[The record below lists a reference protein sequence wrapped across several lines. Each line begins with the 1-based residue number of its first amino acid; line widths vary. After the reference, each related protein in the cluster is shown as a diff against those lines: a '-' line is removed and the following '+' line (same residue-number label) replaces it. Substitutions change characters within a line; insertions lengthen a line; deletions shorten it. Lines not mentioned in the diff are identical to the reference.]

1 MCVFDIIRSNRA
13 SSSTSAEIYI
23 LKVFVTFLA
32 SPSGS
37 LCSTQHTLYKA
48 PTYRHTEAPC
58 LVWQRVVAPPSCPV
72 MPPTSNSTRFHS
84 HTNTTRGQELL
95 LLGYCI
101 PMNGSIFCADSTIF
115 TMDRAHHQAQ
125 TLLLL
130 LLASCIPEKPACVSP
145 RKLLEQQY
153 RLGRLVQL
161 WKSNVVDAHSTR
173 NLAPRNI
180 LIPLCTSCYHCCL
193 VPTCTS
199 VSPVV
204 YRLNTQ

>member
-13 SSSTSAEIYI
+13 SSSTSAEGTYI
-23 LKVFVTFLA
+23 CLKRSL
-32 SPSGS
+32 SPSS
-37 LCSTQHTLYKA
+37 RLLPVLFAQHKTHFTRHLHTGTPKLPALYGNELLLHHPA
-48 PTYRHTEAPC
+48 
-58 LVWQRVVAPPSCPV
+58 QSV
-72 MPPTSNSTRFHS
+72 MPPTSQSTRFHS
-84 HTNTTRGQELL
+84 HTNTTRSQKL
-95 LLGYCI
+95 LLGCRI

-145 RKLLEQQY
+145 RKLPEQQY

-173 NLAPRNI
+173 NLVPKNT
-180 LIPLCTSCYHCCL
+180 LLSPFCTSC
-193 VPTCTS
+193 CTS
-199 VSPVV
+199 VRPVLAS
-204 YRLNTQ
+204 YSIQS